1 MAIKNRR
8 RFPRQN
14 KEAEIQVLIPPD
26 HPQDP
31 GNQRNL
37 VPGKMS
43 NQSPTGIYIEIDRSV
58 KPGSNVSIKMIEPE
72 KDSPENAYFMYD
84 GQVQWCKEVD
94 DKPSCFGV
102 GVQIHSKVVRAEVLS
117 SRLGGLA

>member
-14 KEAEIQVLIPPD
+14 EETEIQVLITPD
-26 HPQDP
+26 HSPSPED
-31 GNQRNL
+31 QRNL
-37 VPGKMS
+37 VPGKMY
-43 NQSPTGIYIEIDRSV
+43 NQCQDGIYIEIDRAL

-72 KDSPENAYFMYD
+72 KDSLEDAYFMYD
-84 GQVQWCKEVD
+84 GQVQWCKKIN
-94 DKPSCFGV
+94 DKPSSFGI
-102 GVQIHSKVVRAEVLS
+102 GVKIRSKVVRAEVLK